1 MLTALDIIALLVTM
15 LWPIIPLWWIP
26 VHGAN
31 RIVRRIGFFIYPTVG
46 VFWIFIAYTIYVNR
60 TFLLECRIDFFIIMK
75 IGGIFCACIGILLQL
90 WTLKV
95 LSLGTITG
103 VPEIFSGAKTTL
115 TVHGP
120 FLHIRHPTYVSHT
133 LFFLGIFLTT
143 GILITGL
150 IVLIDFLIISL
161 IIIPLEEN
169 ELLRRFGDE
178 YESYMASVPRYIPRL
193 IK

>member
-1 MLTALDIIALLVTM
+1 MLATLDIIALLVTI

-26 VHGAN
+26 VHGAKKT
-31 RIVRRIGFFIYPTVG
+31 VRRIGFFIYPIVG
-46 VFWIFIAYTIYVNR
+46 MLWIFIAYAIYVNR
-60 TFLLECRIDFFIIMK
+60 TFLLECRIDVFIPMK
-75 IGGIFCACIGILLQL
+75 IGGILCACVGIFLQL

-103 VPEIFSGAKTTL
+103 VPEIFSGTKTTL
-115 TVHGP
+115 TIHGP
-120 FLHIRHPTYVSHT
+120 FLHVRHPTYISHT
-133 LFFLGIFLTT
+133 LFFLGIFLAT

-161 IIIPLEEN
+161 IIIPLEER

-178 YESYMASVPRYIPRL
+178 YRSYMASVPRYIPRL

>member
-1 MLTALDIIALLVTM
+1 MLAALDIIALLITM
-15 LWPIIPLWWIP
+15 FWPIIPLWWIP

-31 RIVRRIGFFIYPTVG
+31 KIVKSIGFFIYPIVG
-46 VFWIFIAYTIYVNR
+46 VLWIFIAYAIYVNK
-60 TFLLECRIDFFIIMK
+60 TFLLEYRIDFFILMK
-75 IGGIFCACIGILLQL
+75 IGGILCASAGILLQL

-103 VPEIFSGAKTTL
+103 VPEIFSGAKATL

-120 FLHIRHPTYVSHT
+120 FHHVRHPTYISHT
-133 LFFLGIFLTT
+133 LFFLGIFLAT

-150 IVLIDFLIISL
+150 IVLIDLLIISL
-161 IIIPLEEN
+161 IIIPLEEG

-178 YESYMASVPRYIPRL
+178 YRSYMSHVPRYIPRF

>member
-1 MLTALDIIALLVTM
+1 MLAALDIIALFIIM

-31 RIVRRIGFFIYPTVG
+31 KIVRRIGFFIYPIVG
-46 VFWIFIAYTIYVNR
+46 VLWIFIAYAIYANR
-60 TFLLECRIDFFIIMK
+60 TFLLECRVDFFILMK
-75 IGGIFCACIGILLQL
+75 VGGILCACMGILIQL

-95 LSLGTITG
+95 LNLGTITG
-103 VPEIFSGAKTTL
+103 APEIFNGAKATL
-115 TVHGP
+115 IVRGP
-120 FLHIRHPTYVSHT
+120 FLHVRHPTYVSHA
-133 LFFLGIFLTT
+133 LFFLGIFLVT

-150 IVLIDFLIISL
+150 IALIDFLIISL
-161 IIIPLEEN
+161 IIIPLEES

-178 YESYMASVPRYIPRL
+178 YRSYMASVPRYIPRL